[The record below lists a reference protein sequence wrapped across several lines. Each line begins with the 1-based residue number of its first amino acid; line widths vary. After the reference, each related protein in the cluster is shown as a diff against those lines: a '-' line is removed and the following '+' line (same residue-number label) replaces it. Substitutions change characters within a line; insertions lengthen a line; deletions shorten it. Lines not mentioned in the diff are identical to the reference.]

1 MSRCRLLC
9 SSVLLLATSST
20 FLLAVDEYPITYE
33 RNVAVKMRDGVTLR
47 ADVYHP
53 RAEGK
58 FPTLLQRTPYN
69 KDSEFEFG
77 MKAAARGYVVIVQDV
92 RGRYASEGD
101 WYTFKNEPSDGYDT
115 VEWAAG
121 LPYSDGRVGMFGGCG
136 LVSQQEIFRRSGLL
150 SGARGWNRLGTAKAY
165 GGGSLM

>member
-1 MSRCRLLC
+1 MTRCRLLYSC
-9 SSVLLLATSST
+9 VLLVATTSTST
-20 FLLAVDEYPITYE
+20 FPLAAEQYSITYE
-33 RNVAVKMRDGVTLR
+33 RSVAVKMRDGVTLR
-47 ADVYHP
+47 ADIYRP
-53 RAEGK
+53 KAEGK

-121 LPYSDGRVGMFGGCG
+121 LECLAVRTWAP
-136 LVSQQEIFRRSGLL
+136 RRC
-150 SGARGWNRLGTAKAY
+150 
-165 GGGSLM
+165 